1 MQLKNCGHS
10 VLQCVINALTHLS
23 MEPLAASCAVKY
35 FPVFVSRRVT
45 EKIVQPGE
53 RFPALVAPGN

>member
-1 MQLKNCGHS
+1 MPS
-10 VLQCVINALTHLS
+10 THLS